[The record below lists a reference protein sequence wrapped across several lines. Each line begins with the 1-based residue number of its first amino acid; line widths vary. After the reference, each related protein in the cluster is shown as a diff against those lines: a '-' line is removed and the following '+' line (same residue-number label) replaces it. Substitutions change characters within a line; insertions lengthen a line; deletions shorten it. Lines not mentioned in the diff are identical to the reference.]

1 MVNKEI
7 ISNLT
12 VILLTFIGFAIGFIN
27 EEYRILAWTISFVVI
42 LIIISFIIFTE
53 YINKV
58 ENNEREIQ
66 QLKQDLNIQNRLSI
80 METKFDEFSK
90 RGRK

>member
-7 ISNLT
+7 ISNFI

-27 EEYRILAWTISFVVI
+27 EEYRILAWTISFIVM
-42 LIIISFIIFTE
+42 LTIIAFIIFAE

-58 ENNEREIQ
+58 ENNERKIQ

-80 METKFDEFSK
+80 LETKFNGFLK